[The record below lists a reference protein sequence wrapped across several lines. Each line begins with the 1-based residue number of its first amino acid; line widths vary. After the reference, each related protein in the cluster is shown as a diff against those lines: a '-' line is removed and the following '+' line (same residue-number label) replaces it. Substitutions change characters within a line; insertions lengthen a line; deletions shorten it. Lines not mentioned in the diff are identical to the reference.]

1 MPDLEDVY
9 LIGDKIR
16 GGMRDHNELIADA
29 PIADLPRVDLRNRV
43 LTAAKSFFARA
54 QSVYVAFVEREGP
67 GHVVLRGQGGEE
79 VVVAA
84 RAHEGATEVT
94 GSSYL
99 FDAQVARFLSTLPV
113 AVTP

>member
-1 MPDLEDVY
+1 MPVSSHLQSNRTMQVARTSM
-9 LIGDKIR
+9 GP
-16 GGMRDHNELIADA
+16 AD
-29 PIADLPRVDLRNRV
+29 V